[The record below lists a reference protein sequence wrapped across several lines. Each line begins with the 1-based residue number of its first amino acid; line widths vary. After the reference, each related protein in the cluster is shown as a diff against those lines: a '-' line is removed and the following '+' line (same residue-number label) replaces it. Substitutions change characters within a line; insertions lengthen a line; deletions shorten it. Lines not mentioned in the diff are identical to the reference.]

1 MKVALLADIHA
12 NLEALESTLLA
23 AEKAGAH
30 RFVSL
35 GDVVGYGLDAVACIN
50 RLKEV
55 EAVCI
60 LGNHDQAMVDPFH
73 LHTLNECARETI
85 LRTRDTLSLEEID
98 YLHSFSF
105 RRVESGGAFSHANP
119 LLPEDWEPL
128 LLQQQVEWC
137 MDRLDWQMGFV
148 GHTHH
153 AAIYCKTD
161 HQILQLTSAR
171 VAIGHHQY
179 LVNPG
184 SVGQPRDGDW
194 RAAFAIWDI
203 DGHYVELMRS
213 EYAVQKTQEK
223 LEGAGWP
230 RYATERLS
238 RGE

>member
-1 MKVALLADIHA
+1 MKIALLADIHA
-12 NLEALESTLLA
+12 NLEALETTLIA
-23 AEKAGAH
+23 AEKAGAD

-35 GDVVGYGLDAVACIN
+35 GDVVGYGLDAVACLN

-60 LGNHDQAMVDPFH
+60 LGNHDQAMVDPMH
-73 LHTLNECARETI
+73 LHTLNDCARESI
-85 LRTRDTLSLEEID
+85 LRSRDFMTPGEFD
-98 YLHSFSF
+98 YLQSFSY
-105 RRVESGGAFSHANP
+105 RRVESGGAFAHANP

-128 LLQQQVEWC
+128 LLYEQVAWC
-137 MDRLDWQMGFV
+137 MQRLDWQMGFV

-161 HQILQLTSAR
+161 NQILQLTSSK

-194 RAAFAIWDI
+194 RAAFALWDM
-203 DGHYVELMRS
+203 DRHYVELMRT
-213 EYAVQKTQEK
+213 EYPVQKTQEK
-223 LEGAGWP
+223 MQSAGWP

>member
-1 MKVALLADIHA
+1 MKIALLADIHA
-12 NLEALESTLLA
+12 NLEALETTLIA
-23 AEKAGAH
+23 ADKAGVE

-35 GDVVGYGLDAVACIN
+35 GDVVGYGMDPVACLN

-60 LGNHDQAMVDPFH
+60 LGNHDQAMIDPVH
-73 LHTLNECARETI
+73 LHTLNGCARESI
-85 LRTRDTLSLEEID
+85 LRSRDSLTPGEFA
-98 YLHSFSF
+98 YLQSFSY
-105 RRVESGGAFSHANP
+105 RRVESGGAFAHANP

-128 LLQQQVEWC
+128 LLHEQVTWC
-137 MDRLDWQMGFV
+137 MERLDWQMAFV

-153 AAIYCKTD
+153 AAIHCKTD
-161 HQILQLTSAR
+161 NQIIQLTSSK

-194 RAAFAIWDI
+194 RASFAIWDL
-203 DGHYVELMRS
+203 DRHYVELMRS
-213 EYAVQKTQEK
+213 DYPVQKTQEK
-223 LEGAGWP
+223 MHDAGWP
-230 RYATERLS
+230 LYATERLS